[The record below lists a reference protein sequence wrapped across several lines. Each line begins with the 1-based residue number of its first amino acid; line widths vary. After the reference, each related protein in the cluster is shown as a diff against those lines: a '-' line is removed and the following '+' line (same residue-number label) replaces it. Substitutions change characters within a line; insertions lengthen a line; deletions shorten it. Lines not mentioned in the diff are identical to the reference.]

1 MGLSRASTGRAAP
14 DGLPVV
20 EKGCIALAGNP
31 NVGKSTLFNALTGMH
46 QHTGNWPGKTVT
58 LARGS
63 WGGREIVDLP
73 GTYSLLSHSPEEQV
87 ARDFLCTAEPERVI
101 VVCDATT
108 LERNLV
114 LVLQILEI
122 TCRVVVCVNLMD
134 EARRKGLSLD
144 LGLLS
149 RRLGVPVLGVTARK
163 KGSLRPLK
171 AALETP
177 VEHPVS
183 VPYPPE
189 IEQAV
194 EKIQKTVPESTLP
207 ARFLALKALEGE
219 PTLLEELHLP
229 QQVLRAAQEARDTL
243 PLTDGELTDA
253 LAEAPVRLA
262 ERIAQGVVHRVKT
275 PHTGT
280 DRRIDSVLL
289 SRTLGYPAMLALLAL
304 VFWLTLVGANSISNG
319 LQYIL
324 NRGEALLLRAFA
336 DWGAPAWVTGL
347 LVLGAWRTTAW
358 VCAVMLPPMA
368 IFFPLFTL
376 LEDVGYL
383 PRAAFLLD
391 RPFCC
396 CRGCGKQALTMC
408 MGLGCNAA
416 GVVGCRIIDS
426 PRERLLAMLTNSMV
440 PCNGRFPLIIT
451 LLAAFFGNRV
461 WQQAGLLTLV
471 VVFAV
476 AVTLAAT
483 WGLSHTVLRGEP
495 SAFALELP
503 PYRKPQVGAVIVRSV
518 LDRTLFVLG
527 RALAVACPAGMLLW
541 VLANVRAGEGTL
553 LSSAAALLEP
563 LGRAMGLDGMLLLAF
578 ILGFPA
584 NEIVLPIAIMGYRA
598 QGSLTA
604 VDSGSLLTVLQSN
617 GWTWQRAV
625 SMLLFTLLHH
635 PADHP
640 PGDRQPQMDG
650 PCLPAAHGSGNC
662 PVLPIYR
669 RFWSITAKAPGR

>member
-14 DGLPVV
+14 DGPPVV

-243 PLTDGELTDA
+243 PLTDHAPFAYTLDA
-253 LAEAPVRLA
+253 
-262 ERIAQGVVHRVKT
+262 
-275 PHTGT
+275 
-280 DRRIDSVLL
+280 S
-289 SRTLGYPAMLALLAL
+289 SRTTKAG
-304 VFWLTLVGANSISNG
+304 FIRF
-319 LQYIL
+319 LQSSME
-324 NRGEALLLRAFA
+324 RPGRCAPGE
-336 DWGAPAWVTGL
+336 DT
-347 LVLGAWRTTAW
+347 
-358 VCAVMLPPMA
+358 
-368 IFFPLFTL
+368 
-376 LEDVGYL
+376 
-383 PRAAFLLD
+383 
-391 RPFCC
+391 
-396 CRGCGKQALTMC
+396 
-408 MGLGCNAA
+408 
-416 GVVGCRIIDS
+416 
-426 PRERLLAMLTNSMV
+426 
-440 PCNGRFPLIIT
+440 
-451 LLAAFFGNRV
+451 
-461 WQQAGLLTLV
+461 
-471 VVFAV
+471 
-476 AVTLAAT
+476 
-483 WGLSHTVLRGEP
+483 
-495 SAFALELP
+495 
-503 PYRKPQVGAVIVRSV
+503 PYR
-518 LDRTLFVLG
+518 
-527 RALAVACPAGMLLW
+527 
-541 VLANVRAGEGTL
+541 
-553 LSSAAALLEP
+553 
-563 LGRAMGLDGMLLLAF
+563 
-578 ILGFPA
+578 
-584 NEIVLPIAIMGYRA
+584 
-598 QGSLTA
+598 
-604 VDSGSLLTVLQSN
+604 
-617 GWTWQRAV
+617 
-625 SMLLFTLLHH
+625 
-635 PADHP
+635 
-640 PGDRQPQMDG
+640 PGPED
-650 PCLPAAHGSGNC
+650 
-662 PVLPIYR
+662 
-669 RFWSITAKAPGR
+669 

>member
-14 DGLPVV
+14 DGPPVV

-194 EKIQKTVPESTLP
+194 EKIQKTVPESALP

-275 PHTGT
+275 PHTGP

-347 LVLGAWRTTAW
+347 LVLGAWRTPAW

-368 IFFPLFTL
+368 IVVPLFTL

-625 SMLLFTLLHH
+625 SMLLFTLLHW
-635 PADHP
+635 
-640 PGDRQPQMDG
+640 
-650 PCLPAAHGSGNC
+650 PCSTTLLTIRRETGSRKWTALAFLLPT
-662 PVLPIYR
+662 VLGIALCCL
-669 RFWSITAKAPGR
+669 FTAVFGA

>member
-207 ARFLALKALEGE
+207 VRFLALKALEGE

-275 PHTGT
+275 PHAGP
-280 DRRIDSVLL
+280 DRKIDSVLL

-304 VFWLTLVGANSISNG
+304 VFWLTLVGANSISDG

-625 SMLLFTLLHH
+625 SMLLFTLLHW
-635 PADHP
+635 
-640 PGDRQPQMDG
+640 
-650 PCLPAAHGSGNC
+650 PCSTTLLTIRRETGSRKWTALAFLLPT
-662 PVLPIYR
+662 VLGIALCCL
-669 RFWSITAKAPGR
+669 FTAVFGA

>member
-1 MGLSRASTGRAAP
+1 MGLSRASTGRTAP

-625 SMLLFTLLHH
+625 SMLLFTLLHW
-635 PADHP
+635 
-640 PGDRQPQMDG
+640 
-650 PCLPAAHGSGNC
+650 PCSTTLLTIRRETGSRKWTALALLLPT
-662 PVLPIYR
+662 VLGIALCCL
-669 RFWSITAKAPGR
+669 FTAVFGA

>member
-229 QQVLRAAQEARDTL
+229 QQVLRAAQETRDTL

-625 SMLLFTLLHH
+625 SMLLFTLLHW
-635 PADHP
+635 
-640 PGDRQPQMDG
+640 
-650 PCLPAAHGSGNC
+650 PCSTTLLTIRRETGSRKWTALAFLLPT
-662 PVLPIYR
+662 VLGIALCCL
-669 RFWSITAKAPGR
+669 FTAVFGA

>member
-625 SMLLFTLLHH
+625 SMLLFTLLHW
-635 PADHP
+635 
-640 PGDRQPQMDG
+640 
-650 PCLPAAHGSGNC
+650 PCSTTLLTIRRETGSRKWTALAFLLPT
-662 PVLPIYR
+662 VLGIALCCL
-669 RFWSITAKAPGR
+669 FTAVFGA

>member
-14 DGLPVV
+14 DGPPVV

-625 SMLLFTLLHH
+625 SMLLFTLLHW
-635 PADHP
+635 
-640 PGDRQPQMDG
+640 
-650 PCLPAAHGSGNC
+650 PCSTTLLTIRRETGSRKWTALAFLLPT
-662 PVLPIYR
+662 VLGIALCCL
-669 RFWSITAKAPGR
+669 FTAVFGA

>member
-14 DGLPVV
+14 DGPPVV

-134 EARRKGLSLD
+134 EARRKGFFLD

-194 EKIQKTVPESTLP
+194 EKIQKTVPESALP

-625 SMLLFTLLHH
+625 SMLLFTLLHW
-635 PADHP
+635 
-640 PGDRQPQMDG
+640 
-650 PCLPAAHGSGNC
+650 PCSTTLLTIRRETGSRKWTALAFLLPT
-662 PVLPIYR
+662 VLGIALCCL
-669 RFWSITAKAPGR
+669 FTAVFGA

>member
-114 LVLQILEI
+114 LLLQILEI

-229 QQVLRAAQEARDTL
+229 QQVLRAAQETRDTL

-625 SMLLFTLLHH
+625 SMLLFTLLHW
-635 PADHP
+635 
-640 PGDRQPQMDG
+640 
-650 PCLPAAHGSGNC
+650 PCSTTLLTIRRETGSRKWTALAFLLPT
-662 PVLPIYR
+662 VLGIALCCL
-669 RFWSITAKAPGR
+669 FTAVFGA

>member
-194 EKIQKTVPESTLP
+194 EKIQKTVPESALP
-207 ARFLALKALEGE
+207 SRFLALKALEGE

-229 QQVLRAAQEARDTL
+229 QQVLRAAQETRDTL

-625 SMLLFTLLHH
+625 SMLLFTLLHW
-635 PADHP
+635 
-640 PGDRQPQMDG
+640 
-650 PCLPAAHGSGNC
+650 PCSTTLLTIRRETGSRKWTALAFLLPT
-662 PVLPIYR
+662 VLGIALCCL
-669 RFWSITAKAPGR
+669 FTAVFGA

>member
-368 IFFPLFTL
+368 IFFPLFTR

-625 SMLLFTLLHH
+625 SMLLFTLLHW
-635 PADHP
+635 
-640 PGDRQPQMDG
+640 
-650 PCLPAAHGSGNC
+650 PCSTTLLTIRRETGSRKWTALAFLLPT
-662 PVLPIYR
+662 VLGIALCCL
-669 RFWSITAKAPGR
+669 FTAVFGA

>member
-14 DGLPVV
+14 DGPPVV

-194 EKIQKTVPESTLP
+194 EKIQKTVPESALP

-625 SMLLFTLLHH
+625 SMLLFTLLHW
-635 PADHP
+635 
-640 PGDRQPQMDG
+640 
-650 PCLPAAHGSGNC
+650 PCSTTLLTIRRETGSCKWTALAFLLPT
-662 PVLPIYR
+662 VLGIALCCL
-669 RFWSITAKAPGR
+669 FTAVFGA

>member
-229 QQVLRAAQEARDTL
+229 QQVLRAAQETRDTL

-495 SAFALELP
+495 SAFALERP

-625 SMLLFTLLHH
+625 SMLLFTLLHW
-635 PADHP
+635 
-640 PGDRQPQMDG
+640 
-650 PCLPAAHGSGNC
+650 PCSTTLLTIRRETGSRKWTALAFLLPT
-662 PVLPIYR
+662 VLGIALCCL
-669 RFWSITAKAPGR
+669 FTAVFGA

>member
-1 MGLSRASTGRAAP
+1 M
-14 DGLPVV
+14 
-20 EKGCIALAGNP
+20 
-31 NVGKSTLFNALTGMH
+31 
-46 QHTGNWPGKTVT
+46 
-58 LARGS
+58 
-63 WGGREIVDLP
+63 
-73 GTYSLLSHSPEEQV
+73 
-87 ARDFLCTAEPERVI
+87 
-101 VVCDATT
+101 VCDATT

-625 SMLLFTLLHH
+625 SMLLFTLLHW
-635 PADHP
+635 
-640 PGDRQPQMDG
+640 
-650 PCLPAAHGSGNC
+650 PCSTTLLTIRRETGSRKWTALAFLLPT
-662 PVLPIYR
+662 VLGIALCCL
-669 RFWSITAKAPGR
+669 FTAVFGA

>member
-229 QQVLRAAQEARDTL
+229 QQVLRAAQEVRDTL

-262 ERIAQGVVHRVKT
+262 ERIAQGVVHQVKT
-275 PHTGT
+275 PHTGP

-625 SMLLFTLLHH
+625 SMLLFTLLHW
-635 PADHP
+635 
-640 PGDRQPQMDG
+640 
-650 PCLPAAHGSGNC
+650 PCSTTLLTIRRETGSRKWTALAFLLPT
-662 PVLPIYR
+662 VLGIALCCL
-669 RFWSITAKAPGR
+669 FTAVFGA

>member
-134 EARRKGLSLD
+134 EARRKGLFLD

-194 EKIQKTVPESTLP
+194 EKIQKTVPESALP

-262 ERIAQGVVHRVKT
+262 ERIAQGVVHQVKT
-275 PHTGT
+275 PHTGP

-625 SMLLFTLLHH
+625 SMLLFTLLHW
-635 PADHP
+635 
-640 PGDRQPQMDG
+640 
-650 PCLPAAHGSGNC
+650 PCSTTLLTIRRETGSRKWTALAFLLPT
-662 PVLPIYR
+662 VLGIALCCL
-669 RFWSITAKAPGR
+669 FTAVFGA

>member
-194 EKIQKTVPESTLP
+194 EKIQKTVPKSTLP

-625 SMLLFTLLHH
+625 SMLLFTLLHW
-635 PADHP
+635 
-640 PGDRQPQMDG
+640 
-650 PCLPAAHGSGNC
+650 PCSTTLLTIRRETGSRKWTALAFLLPT
-662 PVLPIYR
+662 VLGIALCCL
-669 RFWSITAKAPGR
+669 FTAVFGA

>member
-194 EKIQKTVPESTLP
+194 EKIQKTVPESALP

-229 QQVLRAAQEARDTL
+229 QQVLRAAQETRDTL

-625 SMLLFTLLHH
+625 SMLLFTLLHW
-635 PADHP
+635 
-640 PGDRQPQMDG
+640 
-650 PCLPAAHGSGNC
+650 PCSTTLLTIRRETGSRKWTALAFLLPT
-662 PVLPIYR
+662 VLGIALCCL
-669 RFWSITAKAPGR
+669 FTAVFGA

>member
-229 QQVLRAAQEARDTL
+229 QQVLRAAQETRDTL

-440 PCNGRFPLIIT
+440 PCNGRFPLSIT

-625 SMLLFTLLHH
+625 SMLLFTLLHW
-635 PADHP
+635 
-640 PGDRQPQMDG
+640 
-650 PCLPAAHGSGNC
+650 PCSTTLLTIRRETGSRKWTALAFLLPT
-662 PVLPIYR
+662 VLGIALCCL
-669 RFWSITAKAPGR
+669 FTAVFGA

>member
-1 MGLSRASTGRAAP
+1 MGLSRASTGRAVP
-14 DGLPVV
+14 DSPLTV

-58 LARGS
+58 LAQGC
-63 WGGREIVDLP
+63 WDGREIVDLP

-87 ARDFLCTAEPERVI
+87 ARNFLCAAEPERVI

-122 TCRVVVCVNLMD
+122 TSRVVVCVNLMD
-134 EARRKGLSLD
+134 GARRKGLSLD

-177 VEHPVS
+177 VKCPVS

-194 EKIQKTVPESTLP
+194 EKIRESMPESTLP
-207 ARFLALKALEGE
+207 DRFLALKALEGE

-229 QQVLRAAQEARDTL
+229 QQVLVAAQEVRETL
-243 PLTDGELTDA
+243 PLTDGELMDA

-262 ERIAQGVVHRVKT
+262 ERIAQGIVRQVKT
-275 PHTGT
+275 PYSGL
-280 DRRIDSVLL
+280 DRKIDSLLL
-289 SRTLGYPAMLALLAL
+289 SRLLGYPAMLALLAL
-304 VFWLTLVGANSISNG
+304 VFWLTLVGANYISDW
-319 LQYIL
+319 LQCFL
-324 NRGEALLLRAFA
+324 NRGEALLLRTFA
-336 DWGAPAWVTGL
+336 AWSAPAWVTGV

-426 PRERLLAMLTNSMV
+426 PRERLLAILTNSMV
-440 PCNGRFPLIIT
+440 PCNGRFPLMIT
-451 LLAAFFGNRV
+451 LLAAFFGSGQA
-461 WQQAGLLTLV
+461 QQAGLLTLV

-476 AVTLAAT
+476 AMTLAAT

-503 PYRKPQVGAVIVRSV
+503 PYRKPQVGALIVRSV

-553 LSSAAALLEP
+553 LSGAAALLEP

-578 ILGFPA
+578 VLGFPA
-584 NEIVLPIAIMGYRA
+584 NEIVLPIALMGYRA
-598 QGSLTA
+598 QGSLSA
-604 VDSGSLLTVLQSN
+604 VDSGSLLTILQAN

-625 SMLLFTLLHH
+625 SMLLFTLLHW
-635 PADHP
+635 
-640 PGDRQPQMDG
+640 
-650 PCLPAAHGSGNC
+650 PCSTTLLTIRRETGSRKWTALAFLLPTILGIC
-662 PVLPIYR
+662 LCCL
-669 RFWSITAKAPGR
+669 FTAVFA

>member
-14 DGLPVV
+14 DGPPVV

-194 EKIQKTVPESTLP
+194 EKIQKTVPESALP

-553 LSSAAALLEP
+553 LSGAAALLEP

-625 SMLLFTLLHH
+625 SMLLFTLLHW
-635 PADHP
+635 
-640 PGDRQPQMDG
+640 
-650 PCLPAAHGSGNC
+650 PCSTTLLTIRRETGSRKWTALAFLLPT
-662 PVLPIYR
+662 VLGIALCCL
-669 RFWSITAKAPGR
+669 FTAVFGA

>member
-14 DGLPVV
+14 DGPPVV

-134 EARRKGLSLD
+134 EARRKGLFLD

-336 DWGAPAWVTGL
+336 DWGDPAWVTGL

-625 SMLLFTLLHH
+625 SMLLFTLLHW
-635 PADHP
+635 
-640 PGDRQPQMDG
+640 
-650 PCLPAAHGSGNC
+650 PCSTTLLTIRRETGSRKWTALAFLLPT
-662 PVLPIYR
+662 VLGIALCCL
-669 RFWSITAKAPGR
+669 FTAVFGA

>member
-73 GTYSLLSHSPEEQV
+73 GTYSLRSHSPEEQV

-625 SMLLFTLLHH
+625 SMLLFTLLHW
-635 PADHP
+635 
-640 PGDRQPQMDG
+640 
-650 PCLPAAHGSGNC
+650 PCSTTLLTIRRETGSRKWTALAFLLPT
-662 PVLPIYR
+662 VLGIALCCL
-669 RFWSITAKAPGR
+669 FTAVFGA

>member
-1 MGLSRASTGRAAP
+1 MGVNPFPTASPPA
-14 DGLPVV
+14 

-46 QHTGNWPGKTVT
+46 QHTGNWPGKTVE
-58 LARGS
+58 LARGR
-63 WGGREIVDLP
+63 WKGHFLVDLP

-87 ARDFLCTAEPERVI
+87 ARNFLCTAEPERVI

-122 TCRVVVCVNLMD
+122 TPRVVVCVNLMD
-134 EARRKGLSLD
+134 EAGRKGLSLD
-144 LGLLS
+144 LELLS

-171 AALETP
+171 GALERP
-177 VEHPVS
+177 AGSPVS
-183 VPYPPE
+183 VAYPPE
-189 IEQAV
+189 IEEAV
-194 EKIQKTVPESTLP
+194 EKLQPSIPESALP
-207 ARFLALKALEGE
+207 RRFLALKALEGE
-219 PTLLEELHLP
+219 PTLLEELGIP
-229 QQVLRAAQEARDTL
+229 RGVRQAAEDIRGTL

-253 LAEAPVRLA
+253 LAAAPVRLA
-262 ERIAQGVVHRVKT
+262 ERIAQGVVHQKKT
-275 PHTGT
+275 PYTQL
-280 DRRIDSVLL
+280 DRKLDRVLT
-289 SRTLGYPAMLALLAL
+289 SRLLGYPAMLALLAV
-304 VFWLTLVGANSISNG
+304 VFWLTLVGANYISDG
-319 LQYIL
+319 LQHLL
-324 NRGEALLLRAFA
+324 NRGEALLLDCFA
-336 DWGAPAWVTGL
+336 TWGAPAWVTGL
-347 LVLGAWRTTAW
+347 LVLGVWRTTAW

-426 PRERLLAMLTNSMV
+426 PRERLLAILTNSMV
-440 PCNGRFPLIIT
+440 PCNGRFPLIVT
-451 LLAAFFGNRV
+451 LLAAFFGRGQ

-476 AVTLAAT
+476 GMTMAAT

-541 VLANVRAGEGTL
+541 LLANVPAGEGTL
-553 LSSAAALLEP
+553 LGAAAALLEP

-578 ILGFPA
+578 VLGFPA

-598 QGSLTA
+598 QGSLSA
-604 VDSGSLLTVLQSN
+604 VDSAGLLAVLQAN
-617 GWTWQRAV
+617 GWTWKRAV
-625 SMLLFTLLHH
+625 CMLLFTLLHW
-635 PADHP
+635 
-640 PGDRQPQMDG
+640 
-650 PCLPAAHGSGNC
+650 PCSTTVLTIRRETGSRKWTVLAFLLPT
-662 PVLPIYR
+662 VLGISLCCL
-669 RFWSITAKAPGR
+669 FTAIFGT

>member
-243 PLTDGELTDA
+243 PLTDGEWTDA

-347 LVLGAWRTTAW
+347 LVRGAWRTTAW

-625 SMLLFTLLHH
+625 SMLLFTLLHW
-635 PADHP
+635 
-640 PGDRQPQMDG
+640 
-650 PCLPAAHGSGNC
+650 PCSTTLLTIRRETGSRKWTALAFLLPT
-662 PVLPIYR
+662 VLGIALCCL
-669 RFWSITAKAPGR
+669 FTAVFGA

>member
-177 VEHPVS
+177 VEYPVS

-275 PHTGT
+275 SHTGP

-304 VFWLTLVGANSISNG
+304 VFWLTLAGANSISDG

-336 DWGAPAWVTGL
+336 AWGAPAWVTGL

-625 SMLLFTLLHH
+625 SMLLFTLLHW
-635 PADHP
+635 
-640 PGDRQPQMDG
+640 
-650 PCLPAAHGSGNC
+650 PCSTTLLTIRRETGSRKWTALAFLLPT
-662 PVLPIYR
+662 VLGIALCCL
-669 RFWSITAKAPGR
+669 FTAVFGA

>member
-14 DGLPVV
+14 DGPPVV

-426 PRERLLAMLTNSMV
+426 PRERLLAILTNSMV

-553 LSSAAALLEP
+553 LSSAAALLGP

-625 SMLLFTLLHH
+625 SMLLFTLLHW
-635 PADHP
+635 
-640 PGDRQPQMDG
+640 
-650 PCLPAAHGSGNC
+650 PCSTTLLTIRRETGSRKWTALAFLLPT
-662 PVLPIYR
+662 VLGIALCCL
-669 RFWSITAKAPGR
+669 FTAVFGA

>member
-1 MGLSRASTGRAAP
+1 
-14 DGLPVV
+14 
-20 EKGCIALAGNP
+20 
-31 NVGKSTLFNALTGMH
+31 MH

-625 SMLLFTLLHH
+625 SMLLFTLLHW
-635 PADHP
+635 
-640 PGDRQPQMDG
+640 
-650 PCLPAAHGSGNC
+650 PCSTTLLTIRRETGSRKWTALAFLLPT
-662 PVLPIYR
+662 VLGIALCCL
-669 RFWSITAKAPGR
+669 FTAVFGA

>member
-14 DGLPVV
+14 DGPPVV

-194 EKIQKTVPESTLP
+194 EKIQKTVPESALP

-625 SMLLFTLLHH
+625 SMLLFTLLHW
-635 PADHP
+635 
-640 PGDRQPQMDG
+640 
-650 PCLPAAHGSGNC
+650 PCSTTLLTIRRETGSRKWTAFAFLLPT
-662 PVLPIYR
+662 VLGIALCCL
-669 RFWSITAKAPGR
+669 FTAVFGA

>member
-229 QQVLRAAQEARDTL
+229 QQVLRAAQETRDTL

-336 DWGAPAWVTGL
+336 DWGAPAWVMGL

-625 SMLLFTLLHH
+625 SMLLFTLLHW
-635 PADHP
+635 
-640 PGDRQPQMDG
+640 
-650 PCLPAAHGSGNC
+650 PCSTTLLTIRRETGSRKWTALAFLLPT
-662 PVLPIYR
+662 VLGIALCCL
-669 RFWSITAKAPGR
+669 FTAVFGA

>member
-625 SMLLFTLLHH
+625 SMLLFTLLHW
-635 PADHP
+635 
-640 PGDRQPQMDG
+640 
-650 PCLPAAHGSGNC
+650 PCSTTLLTIRRETGSCKWTALAFLLPT
-662 PVLPIYR
+662 VLGIALCCL
-669 RFWSITAKAPGR
+669 FTAVFGA

>member
-229 QQVLRAAQEARDTL
+229 QQVLRAAQETRDTL

-304 VFWLTLVGANSISNG
+304 VFWLTLVGANSISYG

-625 SMLLFTLLHH
+625 SMLLFTLLHW
-635 PADHP
+635 
-640 PGDRQPQMDG
+640 
-650 PCLPAAHGSGNC
+650 PCSTTLLTIRRETGSRKWTALAFLLPT
-662 PVLPIYR
+662 VLGIALCCL
-669 RFWSITAKAPGR
+669 FTAVFGA

>member
-14 DGLPVV
+14 DGPPVV

-194 EKIQKTVPESTLP
+194 EKIQKTVPESALP

-625 SMLLFTLLHH
+625 SMLLFTLLHW
-635 PADHP
+635 
-640 PGDRQPQMDG
+640 
-650 PCLPAAHGSGNC
+650 PCSTTLLTIRRETGSRKWTALAFLLPT
-662 PVLPIYR
+662 VLGIALCCL
-669 RFWSITAKAPGR
+669 FTAVFGA